1 MNFPSLCQTQTQV
14 LYAIQ
19 QLHNKGKGI
28 ELDPMFSRGI
38 TYGDGVLTPF
48 PTKRFDIYPICE
60 GVEKASADN
69 LPLKASSVSSM
80 LLDPPWLIHS
90 PGTNDKLANRFG
102 HWRNREQLIEFIK
115 RIMTEGYRVLKQD
128 GLLVFKCQDF
138 IHNRRKFFYV
148 GACAKLRPENRVQ
161 SDRRIDLRSRLTDAI
176 AGEGDEKLF
185 EPFSVYVFPGL
196 PEKKVTH
203 RLPMCTIVVK

>member
-128 GLLVFKCQDF
+128 GLL
-138 IHNRRKFFYV
+138 
-148 GACAKLRPENRVQ
+148 L
-161 SDRRIDLRSRLTDAI
+161 LI
-176 AGEGDEKLF
+176 A
-185 EPFSVYVFPGL
+185 P
-196 PEKKVTH
+196 
-203 RLPMCTIVVK
+203 RWN